1 MKFIKPLILSA
12 AAAVLVGC
20 GGAAPILST
29 PIENIDNTP
38 IKITEP
44 AENELKNWMHADL
57 VTDTIPG
64 MSINKAY
71 AEILNGKK
79 GQTII
84 VAVLDSGIDVEHEDL
99 KNVVWKNPKEIP
111 NNGKDDDKNGY
122 IDDVYGWNFLGD
134 INHEQLELVRM
145 LNSNMFSGQAL
156 VAAKADYDKQ
166 YKEAVDN
173 KQFYEQ
179 LVQNLNVA
187 DEIVKKEL
195 KKNTYTQEDL
205 RAIKSNV
212 PSVQQSVAFLNQ
224 MYSIAGSPDEAKK
237 QLTEGIEYYTNLLN
251 YNLNKELD
259 ARKVLGNNP
268 NVMNGEVYGNN
279 KVVGPIKEDAK
290 HGTHVAGIIAAQRN
304 NGIGMNGVATN
315 VKIMAVR
322 TVPDGDEY
330 DKDVAMAIR
339 YAVDNGAKV
348 INTSFGKDYSPHPEW
363 VNDAIKYAASKD
375 VLIVNAAG
383 NDSKD
388 LNVNNSFPNDAL
400 INGAEF
406 ADNFLTV
413 GALEHKYGS
422 QMLASYSNYS
432 SKHVDVFAP
441 GTKIWS
447 TTPNNKYE
455 YLQGTSMASPAVA
468 GVAALIRSYYPK
480 LKASQVKKIIMASGL
495 SVKTKV
501 VVGGVNTNV
510 KSLGEIST
518 TGKIVNAYNALI
530 LADKVSRGQVSL

>member
-1 MKFIKPLILSA
+1 MKLIKPLVLSA
-12 AAAVLVGC
+12 ATAVLVGC

-29 PIENIDNTP
+29 PIENIDNIP

-44 AENELKNWMHADL
+44 TDNELKNWMHADL

-64 MSINKAY
+64 MSVDKAY

-79 GQTII
+79 GQTVI
-84 VAVLDSGIDVEHEDL
+84 VAVLDSGIDIEHEDL

-111 NNGKDDDKNGY
+111 NNGKDDDNNGY
-122 IDDVYGWNFLGD
+122 IDDIYGWNFLGD

-145 LNSNMFSGQAL
+145 LNNNMFSGQAL
-156 VAAKADYDKQ
+156 VAAKADYEKQ
-166 YKEAVDN
+166 YQEAVKN

-179 LVQNLNVA
+179 LIQNLKVA
-187 DEIVKKEL
+187 DDIVKKEL
-195 KKNTYTQEDL
+195 KKDTYTQEDL
-205 RAIKSNV
+205 KTIKSTV
-212 PSVQQSVAFLNQ
+212 PSVQQSVAFLDQ
-224 MYSIAGSPDEAKK
+224 MYTVAGSPNEAKK
-237 QLTEGIEYYTNLLN
+237 QLTEGIEYYTNQLN
-251 YNLNKELD
+251 YNLNKDFD

-279 KVVGPIKEDAK
+279 KVVGPVKENAK
-290 HGTHVAGIIAAQRN
+290 HGTHVAGIIAAERN
-304 NGIGMNGVATN
+304 NGVGMNGVATN

-339 YAVDNGAKV
+339 YAVDNGAKI
-348 INTSFGKDYSPHPEW
+348 INTSFGKPYSPHSQW

-388 LNVNNSFPNDAL
+388 LNVNDSFPNDAPK
-400 INGAEF
+400 NGVEF

-413 GALEHKYGS
+413 GALNYKYGS
-422 QMLASYSNYS
+422 ELLASFSNYG

-447 TTPNNKYE
+447 TTPDNKYE

-468 GVAALIRSYYPK
+468 GVAALIRSHYPK
-480 LKASQVKKIIMASGL
+480 LKAAEVKKIIMASGL

-501 VVGGVNTNV
+501 IVGGENTNV

-518 TGKIVNAYNALI
+518 SGKIVNAYNALI
-530 LADKVSRGQVSL
+530 LADKVSRKQVNL